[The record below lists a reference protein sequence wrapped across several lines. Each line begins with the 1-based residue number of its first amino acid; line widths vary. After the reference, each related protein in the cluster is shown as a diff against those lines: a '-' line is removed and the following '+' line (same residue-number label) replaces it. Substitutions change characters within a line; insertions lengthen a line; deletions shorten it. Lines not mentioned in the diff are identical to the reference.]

1 MSDLGIRRTP
11 YSIPDNT
18 EPFPEDRMSW
28 AIEQMPFLSAQEF
41 VVLLHLARHSWGRF
55 TKQGDDLIGYVRPE
69 WASTRRTAERMEKS
83 RSSIQRAMMG
93 LREKGYITV
102 SPTTTS
108 RGSGP
113 SDIKIWWFE
122 SDDIMRENVRDKAM
136 PLPEIFRSATLI
148 E

>member
-1 MSDLGIRRTP
+1 MSDLGTRRTP

-28 AIEQMPFLSAQEF
+28 AIEQIPHLSPQEF
-41 VVLLHLARHSWGRF
+41 VVLLHLSRHSWGRY
-55 TKQGDDLIGYVRPE
+55 TKQGDDLIGFVRSE
-69 WASTRRTAERMEKS
+69 WSSVRRTAEQMSKS
-83 RSSIQRAMMG
+83 RSSIQRAMAG
-93 LREKGYITV
+93 LREKGYITI

-122 SDDIMRENVRDKAM
+122 SDDIMREEVRNDPAA
-136 PLPEIFRSATLI
+136 LPEIFRSG
-148 E
+148 EPSE